1 MCTGQRA
8 DVLEHCNYC
17 EEKLC
22 VGQSFMGG
30 AGVRKVEGAGVEA
43 HVAGDRCQLGVRCD
57 SQVRGVTCK
66 LQTAG
71 RNGFADEVRDG
82 RML

>member
-30 AGVRKVEGAGVEA
+30 AGVRKVEGAGSRGA
-43 HVAGDRCQLGVRCD
+43 RIRRQMSSGG
-57 SQVRGVTCK
+57 SQVRGVT
-66 LQTAG
+66 
-71 RNGFADEVRDG
+71 ADCRLP
-82 RML
+82 RK